1 MSLDTSN
8 QGDNIGITPI
18 HMAIKTGHMDIVQ
31 YLAGL
36 TDKYNPSALDIHFAI
51 SYSHLDIVKFLV
63 DFADEPRISLM
74 NQISIHGISALIYLA
89 AIRGDLDMVKFLV
102 KFTDTP
108 NAPNGNGITP
118 IQAAKL
124 NKKFEVVKFLKEHC
138 KVWLQFYL

>member
-74 NQISIHGISALIYLA
+74 NQINYNKCNFFPTPLSGNILVVVVYLS
-89 AIRGDLDMVKFLV
+89 
-102 KFTDTP
+102 
-108 NAPNGNGITP
+108 
-118 IQAAKL
+118 
-124 NKKFEVVKFLKEHC
+124 
-138 KVWLQFYL
+138 

>member
-74 NQISIHGISALIYLA
+74 NQIHIWFESN
-89 AIRGDLDMVKFLV
+89 LV
-102 KFTDTP
+102 NF
-108 NAPNGNGITP
+108 
-118 IQAAKL
+118 
-124 NKKFEVVKFLKEHC
+124 
-138 KVWLQFYL
+138 